1 MITMGNISMNSAKFS
16 TIVLV
21 LFVISTAVQITP
33 EVYAQSSTH
42 YWLVKETI
50 GAVAQRSASAS
61 YQLNGTLGQP
71 SAISRMTAI
80 NYRLSL
86 GYWQGLDCHVYL
98 PVILK

>member
-1 MITMGNISMNSAKFS
+1 MNSAKFS
-16 TIVLV
+16 LTVLV
-21 LFVISTAVQITP
+21 LFGILSIGQIVT
-33 EVYAQSSTH
+33 EVYAQSSTN

-50 GAVAQRSASAS
+50 GAVAQRSASAN

-71 SAISRMTAI
+71 SAISRMTTI

-98 PVILK
+98 PVTLK